1 MDPYIGQ
8 IFLVGFNFAP
18 PGFVM
23 CDGSLLPIQQYAPLF
38 SLLGTA
44 YGGNGTTNFA
54 VPDLRSRAAVGFST
68 GAVPGL
74 TPFTLGTI
82 AGSESVTL
90 SVNQLPAHN
99 HTTVVTLPATAN
111 AGTSQSPANLVPAVT
126 SESTLGASVNAYG
139 ASDNVTKMAP
149 SSPFPSTPAGGS
161 QPVGI
166 RNPFL
171 AMNYIIATQGIF
183 PSRQ

>member
-18 PGFVM
+18 PGFVF

-38 SLLGTA
+38 SLIGTT

-54 VPDLRSRAAVGFST
+54 VPDLRSRAPIGFSNA
-68 GAVPGL
+68 AVPGL
-74 TPFTLGTI
+74 TQYPWGTK
-82 AGSESVTL
+82 AGAENVTL
-90 SVNQLPAHN
+90 SVNQMPAHTHN
-99 HTTVVTLPATAN
+99 TVVALPATKN

-126 SESTLGASVNAYG
+126 SESTLGASVMAYG

-149 SSPFPSTPAGGS
+149 TGPFPSTPAGGS

-166 RNPFL
+166 RDPFL